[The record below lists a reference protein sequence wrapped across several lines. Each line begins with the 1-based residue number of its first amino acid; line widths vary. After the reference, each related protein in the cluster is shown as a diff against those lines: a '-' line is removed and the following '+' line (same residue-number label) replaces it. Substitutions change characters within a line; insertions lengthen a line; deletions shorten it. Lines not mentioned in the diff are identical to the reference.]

1 MTGKRRPVA
10 VVSDDVMKYAPLR
23 TYLETLSASRS
34 GISLRFEEI
43 ETILKA
49 RLPKSALEYRQ
60 WWANQSSGSRA
71 PSWLGAG
78 FVVDGVDLN
87 RRSVTFLRD
96 ASAARRRK
104 RALTKKK
111 KKSVKRLDAE
121 PVHES
126 VFLDA
131 EFKQFGNWE
140 IREGS
145 IYLAGD
151 IPIEPAVYA
160 HVTDEQVCYI
170 GSATSGLKKR
180 LYFYQR
186 PGVTQR
192 TSMRSMR
199 ILPSFALYRT
209 KT

>member
-1 MTGKRRPVA
+1 M
-10 VVSDDVMKYAPLR
+10 
-23 TYLETLSASRS
+23 
-34 GISLRFEEI
+34 
-43 ETILKA
+43 
-49 RLPKSALEYRQ
+49 
-60 WWANQSSGSRA
+60 
-71 PSWLGAG
+71 
-78 FVVDGVDLN
+78 
-87 RRSVTFLRD
+87 
-96 ASAARRRK
+96 
-104 RALTKKK
+104 TKKK

-126 VFLDA
+126 VLLDA
-131 EFKQFGNWE
+131 GFKQFGNWQ
-140 IREGS
+140 IREGR

-192 TSMRSMR
+192 TSIR
-199 ILPSFALYRT
+199 INAQIKDEREAGKEVWVIAAFPEPNGWNGLPVDTVTGLAGC
-209 KT
+209 

>member
-1 MTGKRRPVA
+1 M
-10 VVSDDVMKYAPLR
+10 
-23 TYLETLSASRS
+23 
-34 GISLRFEEI
+34 
-43 ETILKA
+43 
-49 RLPKSALEYRQ
+49 
-60 WWANQSSGSRA
+60 
-71 PSWLGAG
+71 
-78 FVVDGVDLN
+78 VDGVDLN
-87 RRSVTFLRD
+87 QQSVTFRRD
-96 ASAARRRK
+96 PSAARRRK

-126 VFLDA
+126 VLLDA
-131 EFKQFGNWE
+131 GFKQFGNWQ
-140 IREGS
+140 IREGR

-192 TSMRSMR
+192 TSIRSMR
-199 ILPSFALYRT
+199 ILPSFALY
-209 KT
+209 